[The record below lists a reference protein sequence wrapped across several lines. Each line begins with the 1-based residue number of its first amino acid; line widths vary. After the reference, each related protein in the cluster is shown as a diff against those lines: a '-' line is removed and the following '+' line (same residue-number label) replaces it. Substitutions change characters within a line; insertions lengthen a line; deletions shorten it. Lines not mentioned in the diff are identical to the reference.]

1 MQHSSILKGYAAY
14 LTLEK
19 GLSAHSV
26 EAYRRD
32 VEKLMQY
39 AEIRGWQFPW
49 REYQLNHLEDF
60 VKYLGE
66 LDAAPNSQA
75 RVISGIKG
83 FFKYLVTEEITLH
96 DPSELLEAPKQSR
109 KLPTVLTV
117 DEVQSML
124 EIIDHSTPEGMRNR
138 AILET
143 LYACGLR
150 VSELIGLKTTDLYRE
165 IGFVRVRG
173 KGNKERLVP
182 VGSEALKYIAL
193 YENHTRPLVKT
204 KPGHEAS
211 LFLSRRGEALSREM
225 VFRIVQ
231 DTAALANIE
240 KTVSPHTFRHTFA
253 THLIEG
259 GADLKAIQDMLGHE
273 SITTTEIYTHLDTE
287 FLRETIASFHP
298 RSRR

>member
-1 MQHSSILKGYAAY
+1 MQHASILKGYAAY

-39 AEIRGWQFPW
+39 AEIRGWRFPW